1 MLKTTS
7 RTKVV
12 YITYL
17 HVCMIQ
23 NTTIRVD
30 IVISDYSESKL
41 SSVETLVL
49 IVAQQY
55 VGPLAALPIQ

>member
-1 MLKTTS
+1 MLKTTT

-41 SSVETLVL
+41 IETLVL
-49 IVAQQY
+49 IVAHDQQY
-55 VGPLAALPIQ
+55 VGPLAALSVQ

>member
-1 MLKTTS
+1 MLKTPS

-23 NTTIRVD
+23 NTTIGVD

-49 IVAQQY
+49 IVAQQ
-55 VGPLAALPIQ
+55 